1 MKKLFTDFT
10 KVVEIIPPTKNT
22 EIEKFFKSIKI
33 LKEVGVNTVS
43 IVSNPMG
50 KPKLPA
56 LYIAQC
62 LIQQGFKV
70 IVHYPLSG
78 RSEVVVESDMLQAAS
93 IGVDII
99 LVLSGDSHGQ
109 RFQGGMCMVD
119 AIELVKSHNI
129 IVGVAADPNNINHEY
144 LKAKVDAGADYFQ
157 TQPIF
162 TVDCALRFLKE
173 ISRYR
178 LPVLMG
184 IMIPKS
190 KSHLEKL
197 SQIPGIVIPD
207 EYLKRFREIKP
218 EEIFIVNALEQA
230 SKVINAVKKEVD
242 GVYLSIPQS
251 MFVHIKEMKWTFV
264 GKSGRI

>member
-22 EIEKFFKSIKI
+22 EKFFKSIKI

-43 IVSNPMG
+43 IVSNPIG

-56 LYIAQC
+56 LYIAQY
-62 LIQQGFKV
+62 LIEQGFKV

-78 RSEVVVESDMLQAAS
+78 RSKVVVESDMLQAVS
-93 IGVDII
+93 IGVNII

-109 RFQGGMCMVD
+109 RFQEGMCMVD
-119 AIELVKSHNI
+119 AIKLVKSHNI
-129 IVGVAADPNNINHEY
+129 VVGVAVDPNNINHEY
-144 LKAKVDAGADYFQ
+144 LKAKVGAGADYFQ

-162 TVDCALRFLKE
+162 TVDGALRFLKE
-173 ISRYR
+173 ISRYE

-190 KSHLEKL
+190 QSHLIKL
-197 SQIPGIVIPD
+197 CQIPGIVIPL
-207 EYLKRFREIKP
+207 EYVGSFKKIKS
-218 EEIFIVNALEQA
+218 EEIFIINALEQA
-230 SKVINAVKKEVD
+230 SKVINVVKKEVD
-242 GVYLSIPQS
+242 GIYLSIPQS
-251 MFVHIKEMKWTFV
+251 MFAHIMEIK
-264 GKSGRI
+264 